1 MNHNFRGWA
10 CWLIVISACIFL
22 FPGCANIVPPSGGPR
37 DTLAPRLMDITPPD
51 STLQFK
57 AKKVSFTFNEYVQL
71 DNIFEK
77 LIVSPTL
84 KRVPTVTSKLK
95 TVTMVIKDTLAE
107 NTTYTFNFSD
117 AIRDN
122 NENNPIED
130 FQYVISTGDY
140 LDSLQVRGFIIN
152 AESGKPDSNV
162 SVMIYRNTIDS
173 VVSKEKPVYFARSRG
188 NGSFWFRNMA
198 PGDYKLFAL
207 KEEDRDLQYNQPNE
221 LIAFSDSLIHLRE
234 QNLKDVTLL
243 MFIEQDS
250 TLKKPEDVAQE
261 EQQQQVEQESEK
273 KEKDKEKEKKRKRT
287 LNISP
292 DLTDNK
298 QELGKPLL
306 ITFSAPVKTLD
317 STAFRLTQDTL
328 FTPVP
333 FTTSFDPTDTTRTR
347 LLVHYDWKEGKPYR
361 LIIPKESVTDTAGV
375 QPAKADTISFAAKKE
390 SDYGKAILTL
400 TLSDSSKSMI
410 SDTMHYIAQLVRDK
424 KIQYSG
430 KIERNT
436 WVQKRI
442 TPGEYEVQILLD
454 ENNNGKW
461 DRGVYYST
469 PKKQP
474 ERVVSFPKKEN
485 IKANWGVK
493 IQLTL

>member
-10 CWLIVISACIFL
+10 YWLIVISASIFL
-22 FPGCANIVPPSGGPR
+22 LPGCANIVPPSGGPK
-37 DTLAPRLMDITPPD
+37 DTLAPRLTYITPPD
-51 STLQFK
+51 STLRFK
-57 AKKVSFTFNEYVQL
+57 AKKVTFTFDEYVQL
-71 DNIFEK
+71 DNVFEK

-84 KRVPTVTSKLK
+84 KRTPTVTSKLK

-122 NENNPIED
+122 NESNPIQD
-130 FQYVISTGDY
+130 FQYVVSTGDY
-140 LDSLQVRGFIIN
+140 LDSLQVRGFIVD
-152 AESGKPDSNV
+152 AETGKPDSNV

-173 VVSKEKPVYFARSRG
+173 VVSKEKPVYFARSKG
-188 NGSFWFRNMA
+188 NGAFWFRNMA

-207 KEEDRDLQYNQPNE
+207 KEDDRDLQYNQPKE
-221 LIAFSDSLIHLRE
+221 LIAFSDSLLHLRD
-234 QNLKDVTLL
+234 QNLKDITLL
-243 MFIEQDS
+243 LFMEQDS
-250 TLKKPEDVAQE
+250 TLKKPEDLAQE
-261 EQQQQVEQESEK
+261 QPVAEEEPDK
-273 KEKDKEKEKKRKRT
+273 KDKEKEKKRKRT

-292 DLTDNK
+292 ELADNK

-317 STAFRLTQDTL
+317 STAFRLTQDTV
-328 FTPVP
+328 FTPVA
-333 FTTSFDPTDTTRTR
+333 FTTSFDSTRTK
-347 LLVHYDWKEGKPYR
+347 LSVHFDWKEGKPYR
-361 LIIPKESVTDTAGV
+361 LIIPKESVADTAGI

-390 SDYGKAILTL
+390 SDYGKIILTL
-400 TLSDSSKSMI
+400 TLSDSTKAMV
-410 SDTMHYIAQLVRDK
+410 SDTMHYVAQLISNK
-424 KIQYSG
+424 EIKYSG

-442 TPGEYEVQILLD
+442 TPGEYEVWILLD
-454 ENNNGKW
+454 DNNNGKW
-461 DRGVYYST
+461 DRGVYYGT

-493 IQLTL
+493 IPLTL

>member
-10 CWLIVISACIFL
+10 YWLIVISACIFL
-22 FPGCANIVPPSGGPR
+22 FPGCANIVPPSGGPK
-37 DTLAPRLMDITPPD
+37 DTLAPRLTYITPPD
-51 STLQFK
+51 STLHFN
-57 AKKVSFTFNEYVQL
+57 AKKVTFTFNEYVQL

-84 KRVPTVTSKLK
+84 KRIPTVTSKLK

-122 NENNPIED
+122 NESNPIED

-140 LDSLQVRGFIIN
+140 LDSLQVRGFIID
-152 AESGKPDSNV
+152 AETGKPDSNV

-207 KEEDRDLQYNQPNE
+207 KEEDRDLQYNQPKE
-221 LIAFSDSLIHLRE
+221 LIAFSDSLLHLRD
-234 QNLKDVTLL
+234 QNLKDITML
-243 MFIEQDS
+243 MFVEQDS
-250 TLKKPEDVAQE
+250 TLKKPEEATE
-261 EQQQQVEQESEK
+261 EQQPVEEDTEK
-273 KEKDKEKEKKRKRT
+273 KEKEKEKEKKRKRT

-292 DLTDNK
+292 ELSDNK
-298 QELGKPLL
+298 QELGHPLL
-306 ITFSAPVKTLD
+306 LNFSAPVKTLD
-317 STAFRLTQDTL
+317 STAFRLTQDTV
-328 FTPVP
+328 FTPVA
-333 FTTSFDPTDTTRTR
+333 FTTSFDSTRTK
-347 LLVHYDWKEGKPYR
+347 LSVHFDWKEGKPYR
-361 LIIPKESVTDTAGV
+361 LIIPKESVADTAGV

-400 TLSDSSKSMI
+400 TLTDSARSMI
-410 SDTMHYIAQLVRDK
+410 SDTMHYVAQLIKDK
-424 KIQYSG
+424 EIKYSG
-430 KIERNT
+430 KIERNS

-442 TPGEYEVQILLD
+442 TPGEYEVWILLD

-461 DRGVYYST
+461 DRGVYYGT

>member
-10 CWLIVISACIFL
+10 YWLIVISACVFL
-22 FPGCANIVPPSGGPR
+22 FPGCANIVPPSGGPK
-37 DTLAPRLMDITPPD
+37 DTLAPRLTYITPPD
-51 STLQFK
+51 STLHFN
-57 AKKVSFTFNEYVQL
+57 AKKVTFTFNEYVQL

-84 KRVPTVTSKLK
+84 KRTPTVTSKLK
-95 TVTMVIKDTLAE
+95 TVTMEIKDTLAE

-130 FQYVISTGDY
+130 FQYVVSTGDY
-140 LDSLQVRGFIIN
+140 LDSLQVTGFIID
-152 AESGKPDSNV
+152 AETGKPDSNV

-188 NGSFWFRNMA
+188 NGSFRFRNMA

-207 KEEDRDLQYNQPNE
+207 KEDDRDLQYNQPKE
-221 LIAFSDSLIHLRE
+221 LIAFSDSLLHLRD
-234 QNLKDVTLL
+234 QNLKDVTML
-243 MFIEQDS
+243 MFMEQDS
-250 TLKKPEDVAQE
+250 TIKTPEQLAE
-261 EQQQQVEQESEK
+261 EQQPAEEDTEKQEKE
-273 KEKDKEKEKKRKRT
+273 KEKDKKKKRS
-287 LNISP
+287 LIISP

-306 ITFSAPVKTLD
+306 ITFSAPIRTLD
-317 STAFRLTQDTL
+317 STAFSLAQDTL
-328 FTPVP
+328 FTPVA
-333 FTTSFDPTDTTRTR
+333 FTTSFDSTRTK
-347 LLVHYDWKEGKPYR
+347 LLVHFDWKEGKPYR
-361 LIIPKESVTDTAGV
+361 LIIPKESVADTSGI

-400 TLSDSSKSMI
+400 TLSDSARSMI
-410 SDTMHYIAQLVRDK
+410 SDTMHYVAQLIKDK
-424 KIQYSG
+424 EVKYSG

-436 WVQKRI
+436 WIQKRI
-442 TPGEYEVQILLD
+442 TPGEYEVWILLD

-461 DRGVYYST
+461 DRGVYYHT